1 MKSSMKARQKKATAT
16 ALLFILP
23 FFVLFTIFTI
33 YPIVQGVWVSLNKW
47 SLMGRQKYIG
57 FENYVDMFNDAK
69 FWDSLKHTFVFTI
82 ICSPLVTVLALI
94 FALLAN
100 RPVKYKKFLRIAYY
114 VPGVLSVSV
123 GSYIAMYC
131 FQPYRGLVNGIL
143 TSLGLV
149 TTSTEPLWMDVPHLA
164 WAVIILMTMWWTCGF
179 PMLLYLSALQDI
191 SPEIKEAASVDGATE
206 TQKLFHLTLPLLR
219 PTIFLVL
226 LLQIIGSFKVFGQIK
241 MITGGGPSNS
251 TRSLIMYIYQIAFD
265 KNKLG
270 YAAAMSYALFLIIA
284 VCVMIQLKLQAKGEE

>member
-1 MKSSMKARQKKATAT
+1 MNSMKKRQRKATAT
-16 ALLFILP
+16 ALIFILP
-23 FFVLFTIFTI
+23 FFILFTLFTI

-47 SLMGRQKYIG
+47 SLMGRQKFIG
-57 FENYVDMFNDAK
+57 LENYQDMLGDSK
-69 FWDSLKHTFVFTI
+69 FWDSLKHTCFFTV
-82 ICSPLVTVLALI
+82 ICAPCVTVVSMI

-123 GSYIAMYC
+123 GSFIAQYT
-131 FQPYRGLVNGIL
+131 FAPYRGLINGIL
-143 TSLGLV
+143 TSFGLV
-149 TTSTEPLWMDVPHLA
+149 TTKTEPLWFDSPQLA
-164 WAVIILMTMWWTCGF
+164 WTVVIVMTIWWTCGF
-179 PMLLYLSALQDI
+179 PMLMYLSALQDI

-206 TQKLFHLTLPLLR
+206 TQKLLHLTLPLLR
-219 PTIFLVL
+219 PTFFLVL

-241 MITGGGPSNS
+241 MITSGGPSNS
-251 TRSLIMYIYQIAFD
+251 TRSLIMYIYQAAFD

-284 VCVMIQLKLQAKGEE
+284 VCVVIQLKLQSKGEE

>member
-1 MKSSMKARQKKATAT
+1 MNSMKKRQRKATAT
-16 ALLFILP
+16 ALIFILP
-23 FFVLFTIFTI
+23 FFILFTLFTI

-47 SLMGRQKYIG
+47 SLMGRQKFIG
-57 FENYVDMFNDAK
+57 LENYQDMIADPK
-69 FWDSLKHTFVFTI
+69 FWDSLKHTCFFTL
-82 ICSPLVTVLALI
+82 ICAPCVTVVSMI

-114 VPGVLSVSV
+114 IPGVLSVSV
-123 GSYIAMYC
+123 GSFIAQYT
-131 FQPYRGLVNGIL
+131 FAPYRGLINGIL

-149 TTSTEPLWMDVPHLA
+149 TTKTEPLWLDTPMLA
-164 WAVIILMTMWWTCGF
+164 WTVIIVMTIWWTCGF
-179 PMLLYLSALQDI
+179 PMLMYLSALQDI

-206 TQKLFHLTLPLLR
+206 TQKLLHLTLPLLR
-219 PTIFLVL
+219 PTFFLVL

-241 MITGGGPSNS
+241 MITEGGPNNS
-251 TRSLIMYIYQIAFD
+251 TRSLIMYIYQAAFD

-284 VCVMIQLKLQAKGEE
+284 VCVVIQLKLQSKVEE

>member
-1 MKSSMKARQKKATAT
+1 MKSSMKTRQRRATMT

-23 FFVLFTIFTI
+23 FFILFTIFTI
-33 YPIVQGVWVSLNKW
+33 YPVVQGVWVSLNKW
-47 SLMGRQKYIG
+47 SLMGRQKFIG
-57 FENYVDMFNDAK
+57 IENYVDMFNDGK
-69 FWDSLKHTFVFTI
+69 FWDSLKHTFMFTI
-82 ICSPLVTVLALI
+82 ICAPLITVISMI

-123 GSYIAMYC
+123 GSYIAQYT
-131 FQPYRGLVNGIL
+131 FAPYRGLVNGIL
-143 TSLGLV
+143 TSMGLV
-149 TTSTEPLWMDVPHLA
+149 TASTEPLWLDEPMLA
-164 WAVIILMTMWWTCGF
+164 WAVIIIMTIWWTCGF

-206 TQKLFHLTLPLLR
+206 TQKLWHLTLPLLR
-219 PTIFLVL
+219 PTVFLVL
-226 LLQIIGSFKVFGQIK
+226 LLQVIACFKVFGQIK
-241 MITGGGPSNS
+241 MITNGGPANA

-270 YAAAMSYALFLIIA
+270 YAAAMSYALFIIIA
-284 VCVMIQLKLQAKGEE
+284 VCVLIQLRLQSKGEE

>member
-1 MKSSMKARQKKATAT
+1 MSSIKKRQRKATVT
-16 ALLFILP
+16 AVIFILP
-23 FFVLFTIFTI
+23 FFILFTLFTI
-33 YPIVQGVWVSLNKW
+33 YPIIQGVWVSLNKW
-47 SLMGRQKYIG
+47 SLMGRQKFIG
-57 FENYVDMFNDAK
+57 LENYQDMLTDAK
-69 FWDSLKHTFVFTI
+69 FWDSLKHTFLFTA
-82 ICSPLVTVLALI
+82 ICAPLVTVVSMV

-123 GSYIAMYC
+123 GSFIAQYT
-131 FQPYRGLVNGIL
+131 FAPYRGLINGIL
-143 TSLGLV
+143 TSLGMV
-149 TTSTEPLWMDVPHLA
+149 TTTTEPLWFDEPRLA
-164 WAVIILMTMWWTCGF
+164 WTVIIVMTVWWTCGF

-191 SPEIKEAASVDGATE
+191 PAEISEAAAVDGATE
-206 TQKLFHLTLPLLR
+206 FQKLTQLTLPLLR
-219 PTIFLVL
+219 PTFFLVL

-284 VCVMIQLKLQAKGEE
+284 VCVMIQLKLQSKGEEE